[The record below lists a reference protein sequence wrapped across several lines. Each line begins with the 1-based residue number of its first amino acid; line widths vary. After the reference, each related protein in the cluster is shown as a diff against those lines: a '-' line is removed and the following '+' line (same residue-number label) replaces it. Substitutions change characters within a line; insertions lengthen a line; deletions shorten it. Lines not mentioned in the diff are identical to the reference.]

1 MFVKNSF
8 ENIVNLEIKLQ
19 TYLTK
24 TIKDLNFKVKR
35 IPKL

>member
-35 IPKL
+35 